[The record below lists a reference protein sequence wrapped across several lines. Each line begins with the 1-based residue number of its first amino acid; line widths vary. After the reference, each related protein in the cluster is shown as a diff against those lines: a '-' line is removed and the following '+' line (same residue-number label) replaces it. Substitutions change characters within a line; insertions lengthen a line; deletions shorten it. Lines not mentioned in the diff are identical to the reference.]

1 MKILYSNLLMV
12 FDCVLW
18 GGLSWIGTML
28 IRGVTDQHVPGY
40 PNQTQIFVYVTL
52 PNVIVI
58 MLILITLFGNLNSN
72 SPELIRTASV
82 LSLIFFPIYII
93 IFSGGI

>member
-1 MKILYSNLLMV
+1 MV

-82 LSLIFFPIYII
+82 L
-93 IFSGGI
+93 